1 MSRKAASC
9 SRLAPRRTPSCSP
22 RPRPSCRFRWRAAPR
37 RSRPPPRAASAV
49 PPPPPFATKAARTVR
64 GPVAVPTCAPVTIL
78 RRTSRWSST
87 PSRARARSSSAPIAR
102 PSFSTMLRRAA
113 CGCPTRTWSSWTT
126 GTRSKTSSRKPRK
139 KRTAPSSRTRSPT
152 RSSVRKT
159 LRPRPWM
166 MNSVSA
172 PGARRSFP
180 SLITTPTWTETS

>member
-22 RPRPSCRFRWRAAPR
+22 RPRPSCRFRWWAAPR
-37 RSRPPPRAASAV
+37 RSRPPPRGASAV
-49 PPPPPFATKAARTVR
+49 PPPPRFATKAARTAR
-64 GPVAVPTCAPVTIL
+64 GACRAPTCVHATTPPPTG
-78 RRTSRWSST
+78 RWSST

-126 GTRSKTSSRKPRK
+126 GTRSRTSSRKPRK
-139 KRTAPSSRTRSPT
+139 KRTAPNSRTRLPT
-152 RSSVRKT
+152 RSSARKT

-166 MNSVSA
+166 TNSVSA

-180 SLITTPTWTETS
+180 SSITTPTWTETF